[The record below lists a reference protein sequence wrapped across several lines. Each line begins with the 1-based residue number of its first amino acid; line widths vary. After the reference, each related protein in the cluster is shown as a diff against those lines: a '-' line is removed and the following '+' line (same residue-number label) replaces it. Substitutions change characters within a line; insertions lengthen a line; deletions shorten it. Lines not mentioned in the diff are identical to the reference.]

1 MPGYDRQRGDC
12 MDRATEAA
20 IKAVLLGLH
29 RSRAISTGQ
38 IVAVA
43 DELAFAAKNI
53 ESDDPQAA
61 TEIADLGEWFRNAIT
76 PKPSGKRGLLS
87 RF

>member
-1 MPGYDRQRGDC
+1 

-29 RSRAISTGQ
+29 RSKAISSGQ
-38 IVAVA
+38 IVSVA
-43 DELAFAAKNI
+43 DELTFAAKNI
-53 ESDDPQAA
+53 TGDDPQAA
-61 TEIADLGEWFRNAIT
+61 TELEAMAEWFRKAVT
-76 PKPSGKRGLLS
+76 PNPDGKRGLTS

>member
-1 MPGYDRQRGDC
+1 

-29 RSRAISTGQ
+29 RSKAISSGQ
-38 IVAVA
+38 IVSVA
-43 DELAFAAKNI
+43 DELTFAAKNI
-53 ESDDPQAA
+53 AEEDPQAA
-61 TEIADLGEWFRNAIT
+61 TEIEDMAEWFRKAVA
-76 PKPSGKRGLLS
+76 PKPDGKRGLMS

>member
-1 MPGYDRQRGDC
+1 

-29 RSRAISTGQ
+29 RSKAISTGQ

-43 DELAFAAKNI
+43 DELAFAARNI
-53 ESDDPQAA
+53 EGDDPQAA
-61 TEIADLGEWFRNAIT
+61 TEISDLAEWFRKAIT
-76 PKPSGKRGLLS
+76 PKPDSKRGLLS

>member
-1 MPGYDRQRGDC
+1 

-29 RSRAISTGQ
+29 RSKAISTGQ
-38 IVAVA
+38 IVSVA

-53 ESDDPQAA
+53 ETEDPQAA
-61 TEIADLGEWFRNAIT
+61 TEIAGMAEWFRNAVT
-76 PKPSGKRGLLS
+76 PNSPSGKGLFS